1 MKLFL
6 FASCFNCYWKFKFL
20 LRLLNCFIMRKARD
34 CCLCSNS
41 LLRKKEFQQL
51 NAVWWKVAFK
61 AAAFIS
67 LHFQFFLINNERK
80 GSRATFIMWLNG
92 KFSWKSLFVSLERW
106 KTAGNFASI
115 PHMSSSTISL
125 KRQHFCCFLPCAQ
138 ASFSLLPRPTRNIVF
153 YLCSLKH
160 IMAEFMF
167 YLRINNCKSKTSHG
181 E

>member
-1 MKLFL
+1 MLGTVVC
-6 FASCFNCYWKFKFL
+6 AQTVSWE
-20 LRLLNCFIMRKARD
+20 
-34 CCLCSNS
+34 S
-41 LLRKKEFQQL
+41 KEFQQL

-61 AAAFIS
+61 AAAFIL

-115 PHMSSSTISL
+115 PHMSSSTISP